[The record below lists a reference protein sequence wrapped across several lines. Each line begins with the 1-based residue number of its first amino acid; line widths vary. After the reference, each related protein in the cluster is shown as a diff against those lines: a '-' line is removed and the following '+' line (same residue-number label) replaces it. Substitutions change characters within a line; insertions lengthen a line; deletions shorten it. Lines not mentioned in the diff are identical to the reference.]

1 VPTRSTRIA
10 ATPVLAVVTL
20 AVARL
25 AVARLAV
32 VALAVVAL
40 GGCGSD
46 RPAGVNLPSPTR
58 SPTPTPEPTYLPAP
72 PLTRPPRPPT
82 SGPTTFDERVAVPCA
97 GRPGADQ
104 VVALLRRTPGVLT
117 SGVTVTVRTG
127 PLCAGTWQFTVVT
140 VPERD
145 PLQVVSKGAP
155 GALTLVTAG
164 TDVCTAPVRAGAP
177 AGILTVARCT

>member
-10 ATPVLAVVTL
+10 ATL
-20 AVARL
+20 
-25 AVARLAV
+25 
-32 VALAVVAL
+32 ALAIFAL

-46 RPAGVNLPSPTR
+46 APAGVNLPPPAR
-58 SPTPTPEPTYLPAP
+58 SPSPTPEPTYLPAP
-72 PLTRPPRPPT
+72 PLTHPSRPPT
-82 SGPTTFDERVAVPCA
+82 GGPTPFDERVAVPCA

-104 VVALLRRTPGVLT
+104 VVALLRRTPGLL
-117 SGVTVTVRTG
+117 SGGATVTVRTG

-140 VPERD
+140 VPERE
-145 PLQVVSKGAP
+145 PLQVVTKGAP

-177 AGILTVARCT
+177 AGILAVARCS